1 MREEIQEV
9 GNTKATK
16 YKGILKK
23 KSRKYVVV
31 KLNTCVKKNRTLG
44 YCIYPRKVVSKS
56 IHYHDISSRTR
67 EILRR

>member
-23 KSRKYVVV
+23 IKEVCGSE
-31 KLNTCVKKNRTLG
+31 T
-44 YCIYPRKVVSKS
+44 
-56 IHYHDISSRTR
+56 
-67 EILRR
+67 